1 MLKFG
6 MVGRRLTTRRSNWDR
21 NQLGNC
27 PARHFSWYTRDRTT
41 WQLLVCVFKALYGE
55 SQLPLE
61 LQPVTLRRQQ

>member
-27 PARHFSWYTRDRTT
+27 LARHFSWYTRDRTT
-41 WQLLVCVFKALYGE
+41 WQLLVCVFNALYGE